1 MGIKLENQS
10 SIKLPRETVEAID
23 HLLDGLPREHTRGI
37 NRVRIVDYIVDQ
49 RIVAQHRNQLP
60 GLYHQRQGTTSAWL
74 EVAVAPLLQPSQ
86 TFFKRIAPRLSFRSN
101 LAAVLISLVGQ
112 HYHLTLRH
120 SIKKGQL
127 EPAIRVYTEKHL
139 KLWGQR
145 QHNWRTKLFKPLQP
159 VLEKWAKSLQK
170 QAAKAK
176 PKP

>member
-23 HLLDGLPREHTRGI
+23 RLLDGLPREHMRGI

-49 RIVAQHRNQLP
+49 RIIAQHRNQLP

-86 TFFKRIAPRLSFRSN
+86 TFFKRIAPRMSFRSN

-127 EPAIRVYTEKHL
+127 EPAIRLYTEKHL
-139 KLWGQR
+139 KLWGQ
-145 QHNWRTKLFKPLQP
+145 QQNNWRTKLFKPLQP
-159 VLEKWAKSLQK
+159 LLEKWAKSLQK